1 MRRPPARPLGTA
13 TPLPVRPPAARPR
26 CAPHLA
32 AVSALT
38 AALALG
44 AGLPAPTRGQAS
56 SPDAAVF
63 QLVTVMPTDSALRP
77 TYYGTAFFTDPD
89 GTALTNSHVVARA
102 RGEPGRYELAAVVGR
117 EFYSVTV
124 VCASPVALS
133 PPRGEV
139 PLARDVAQVRLAP
152 SRFRIT
158 HMTMP
163 GGLEITAHVRALPV
177 FPTLPLGGDPA
188 PGGTVRI
195 IGYGHVE
202 ERLDTSWTRRWI
214 ATGTVDEIGDA
225 PDGTRVFRVRSTDRP
240 RLGNSG
246 SPVLDDHGAVI
257 GMWTWN
263 EAESLAFG
271 VAISGTAL
279 RPACR

>member
-1 MRRPPARPLGTA
+1 MRGSILLT
-13 TPLPVRPPAARPR
+13 
-26 CAPHLA
+26 LA
-32 AVSALT
+32 ALA

-44 AGLPAPTRGQAS
+44 AGTPAPARGQAS

-63 QLVTVMPTDSALRP
+63 QLFTMVVTGSDPRP
-77 TYYGTAFFTDPD
+77 VAYGTAFFTDPD
-89 GTALTNSHVVARA
+89 GTALTNSHVIARA
-102 RGEPGRYELAAVVGR
+102 REEPGRYTLMAVVGR

-124 VCASPVALS
+124 VCASPVAL
-133 PPRGEV
+133 PTHRGEV

-152 SRFRIT
+152 SRFPIT
-158 HMTMP
+158 RLRLP
-163 GGLEITAHVRALPV
+163 GGLEIAAHVRALPA
-177 FPTLPLGGDPA
+177 FPALPLGGDPA

-195 IGYGHVE
+195 IGFGYVE
-202 ERLDTSWTRRWI
+202 ERFDLLVTRRWI

-225 PDGTRVFRVRSTDRP
+225 PDGTRVFRVRSVDRP

-246 SPVLDDHGAVI
+246 SPVLDDRDAVI

-263 EAESLAFG
+263 EAENLAFG

-279 RPACR
+279 QPACR